1 MLSPP
6 NLAKNDA
13 VQEALIAAAAH
24 WPYDGVPENPRGW
37 LLQTATRRFID
48 QRRSEQS
55 RRSVRPKV
63 SPSADSVAERL
74 NGPYRLDAVHAHLL
88 ELSGDTRAAQ
98 KHYRAAASRAT
109 NLAAQATRLGSS
121 LSSST

>member
-24 WPYDGVPENPRGW
+24 WLYDGVPENPRGW
-37 LLQTATRRFID
+37 LLQAATRRFID

-74 NGPYRLDAVHAHLL
+74 NGPTVSTPY
-88 ELSGDTRAAQ
+88 TRI
-98 KHYRAAASRAT
+98 YWS
-109 NLAAQATRLGSS
+109 
-121 LSSST
+121 